1 MDLKDSKTWNNLK
14 IAFANEV
21 EAHTKYQYYASK
33 AKKEGYNIISSIFE
47 ETSKNEK
54 EHAKLWFKYL
64 HGDDIPVTRE
74 NLLDAI
80 KGENYES
87 STMYK
92 EFAETARSEGFD
104 EIANLFA
111 MVGNIEKKHM
121 DRYTNLLESLDE
133 QKIFKNDEPILWIC
147 TNCGH
152 IHLGKE
158 PPQKCPVCKHPQGYF
173 VRENRVFK

>member
-1 MDLKDSKTWNNLK
+1 MELKDSKTWNNLK
-14 IAFANEV
+14 IAFANES

-64 HGDDIPVTRE
+64 HGDDVPITKQ

-80 KGENYES
+80 KGEDYETS
-87 STMYK
+87 VMYR
-92 EFAETARSEGFD
+92 EFAEVAKQEGFN
-104 EIANLFA
+104 EIANLFLL
-111 MVGNIEKKHM
+111 VGDVEQKHM
-121 DRYTNLLESLDE
+121 ERYQKLLDSLE
-133 QKIFKNDEPILWIC
+133 ENKIFDSETPILWIC

-152 IHLGKE
+152 IHFGKK
-158 PPQKCPVCKHPQGYF
+158 PPEKCPVCKHPQGYF
-173 VRENRVFK
+173 VRENRIFK